1 MKNEKK
7 NQRER
12 VLEYLQRYGSISDT
26 EARDDLGIRRVGA
39 RIFEL
44 KDLGHKIVTKME
56 IGRNRFG
63 EKVKYGRYYLVED
76 EENG

>member
-1 MKNEKK
+1 MKHEKK

-12 VLEYLQRYGSISDT
+12 VLEYLKRYGSISDT

-44 KDLGHKIVTKME
+44 KNMGYAIVTKME
-56 IGRNRFG
+56 ASKNRYG
-63 EKVKYGRYYLVED
+63 ENVKYGRYYLVEGED
-76 EENG
+76 NG

>member
-44 KDLGHKIVTKME
+44 KGLEHKIVTKME
-56 IGRNRFG
+56 TGRNRFG